1 MGSYESQL
9 TVEQVLQERD
19 EKKKAK
25 LEAKQKKP
33 RKSRATGYVN
43 PKLIAALEYG
53 AEKRR
58 LEAEPAS
65 VRIARQ
71 QEADLQLAIK
81 LCEEDN
87 RRSAEQRRAKAV
99 AAERKAERKRVA
111 RDRAAKCAAEK
122 PAEIPYT
129 YDVAWS
135 KNVHAGDRFGLWTVL
150 DPRPLDYKL
159 ECRCECGRTYWVMT
173 HTLKSGTSTGCIH
186 CHGGKKSPVRS
197 L

>member
-9 TVEQVLQERD
+9 TVEQVLQER
-19 EKKKAK
+19 EQKKKAK
-25 LEAKQKKP
+25 LEAKQAKKP
-33 RKSRATGYVN
+33 RKSRATAYVN

-87 RRSAEQRRAKAV
+87 RRSADQRRAKAV
-99 AAERKAERKRVA
+99 AAERKAERVRVA
-111 RDRAAKCAAEK
+111 RDRAAKQAGK
-122 PAEIPYT
+122 AEIPYT
-129 YDVAWS
+129 YDVSWS
-135 KNVHAGDRFGLWTVL
+135 KNVRAGDRFGLWTIT
-150 DPRPLDYKL
+150 DPIPLGSAF
-159 ECRCECGRTYWVMT
+159 ECRCDCGRTYWVSAY
-173 HTLKSGTSTGCIH
+173 TLKNGTSTGCIH

-197 L
+197 